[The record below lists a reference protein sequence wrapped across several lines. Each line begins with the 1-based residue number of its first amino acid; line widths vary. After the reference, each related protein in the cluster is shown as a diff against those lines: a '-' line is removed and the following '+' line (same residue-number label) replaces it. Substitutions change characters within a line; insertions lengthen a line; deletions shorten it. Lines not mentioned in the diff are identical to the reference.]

1 MEDGIPWAREV
12 LRHLETYPADV
23 QRDFVVGAL
32 ESIRHGM
39 QHLLSVLPLYS
50 EAAISS
56 ASLLAAVLTTV
67 RFRVEEGAG
76 NDATELELIRMG
88 LPSYPEE
95 RYETMVG
102 RIELRDPRMIKREL
116 TQALDAWD
124 ECSTIIWCPA
134 ISTCHW
140 HMSLL
145 ITAMKDAVAIAD
157 LLL

>member
-76 NDATELELIRMG
+76 E
-88 LPSYPEE
+88 PSYPEE